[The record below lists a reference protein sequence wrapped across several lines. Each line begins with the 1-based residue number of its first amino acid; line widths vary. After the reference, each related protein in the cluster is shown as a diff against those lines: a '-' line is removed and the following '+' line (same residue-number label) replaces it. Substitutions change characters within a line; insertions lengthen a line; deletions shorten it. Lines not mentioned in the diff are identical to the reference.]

1 MSSTCRR
8 YYGPLRLP
16 PRPGAISA
24 APYTRRLSRRLTGAG
39 LPWCPLE
46 LSPHAIPATPE
57 GPRCPGS
64 HSGHRDAGLP
74 PPVMGSTPSVKLT
87 RLHLGSLHATA
98 CGIAH
103 VPSNVLVRELGALG
117 YPAHLPQA
125 TRARC
130 PLPGPD
136 FHRRVPE
143 YPRHTTGHLF
153 RSKCLN
159 LWRPGNDSSAVGPGG
174 LPGDKG
180 RGPHGP
186 LSALVGIA
194 SVGRWIGTRRQ

>member
-1 MSSTCRR
+1 MQPLPSAEVVLSSPCRR

-16 PRPGAISA
+16 TRPGAISA
-24 APYTRRLSRRLTGAG
+24 APYTRLLSRLLTVAG

-64 HSGHRDAGLP
+64 HSGHWDAGLP
-74 PPVMGSTPSVKLT
+74 PPVMGSTPSLKFT

-103 VPSNVLVRELGALG
+103 VPSNVPVRELGASG
-117 YPAHLPQA
+117 YPWHLPQA

-136 FHRRVPE
+136 LHRRVPE
-143 YPRHTTGHLF
+143 YPRHATGHLLETNLLIYRMDDSTSW
-153 RSKCLN
+153 RSVH
-159 LWRPGNDSSAVGPGG
+159 PMGE
-174 LPGDKG
+174 
-180 RGPHGP
+180 
-186 LSALVGIA
+186 
-194 SVGRWIGTRRQ
+194 T